1 MLCFLSVMLRFLTR
15 FLARFLGKLPNFLVY
30 FWRNIDNCVNFLYQ
44 WSLSMYLVTCFLDL
58 QRVFQDLLTHF
69 LDPLTRFLDLLTRF
83 LVILGQY
90 NSISFDGN
98 SDDLALLVV
107 HYLKRFITRKHDRRS
122 RKRVRGPGNVSG
134 GPVGLSGGP
143 ENT

>member
-1 MLCFLSVMLRFLTR
+1 
-15 FLARFLGKLPNFLVY
+15 
-30 FWRNIDNCVNFLYQ
+30 
-44 WSLSMYLVTCFLDL
+44 MYLVTCFLDL

-107 HYLKRFITRKHDRRS
+107 HYLKQRSQFIY
-122 RKRVRGPGNVSG
+122 
-134 GPVGLSGGP
+134 LI
-143 ENT
+143 